1 MNKTATPNMASII
14 ASDNFIS
21 FVKQKMKEQHLT
33 KVDIAK
39 VAHVKRKT
47 IYEWLGGIRSP
58 RLDNVAQIYAALGC
72 DSITI
77 SLKEV
82 EHDDLL

>member
-1 MNKTATPNMASII
+1 MNKTATPDMASII

-47 IYEWLGGIRSP
+47 IYEWLEGIRSP
-58 RLDNVAQIYAALGC
+58 RLDHVAQIYSALGETEIC
-72 DSITI
+72 I
-77 SLKEV
+77 SMEV
-82 EHDDLL
+82 EDESIS